1 MTSVLLEDRE
11 VTRARRLDFE
21 CSQCGAATDAVV
33 GTKRAESAICR
44 ECFGKGVDRR
54 PRELNELSGRQ
65 WAQYSRSVEQYPD
78 TRSRKQRL
86 HGASF
91 PISLASRQ
99 IEIYTKRGDT
109 VLDPFVGIGTTLDA
123 SASLGRKGIGVD
135 LNKTFTAEA
144 RRDIVAGGYA
154 KSQRVITGDARR
166 LSRLIEPSSADFL
179 LTSPPYGALLS
190 KVRAA
195 FAYKWQE
202 HSTIKSIPNPI
213 PYSEN
218 AADLGNLEYEPFLDA
233 LGICLAE
240 TRKVLRP
247 RAYAVWVVKDFRGL
261 KKGIPY
267 INFHG
272 HLIERA
278 EKAGF
283 TLWDIQIYDQ
293 TKFRP
298 LVCLGFPS
306 RNFYLN
312 IGHSYLVVLR
322 NP

>member
-1 MTSVLLEDRE
+1 MTSVPLEDRE
-11 VTRARRLDFE
+11 VPRTRRLDFE
-21 CSQCGAATDAVV
+21 CSQCGARTDAVV
-33 GTKRAESAICR
+33 GTKRAEAEICR
-44 ECFGKGVDRR
+44 ECLGKGVDKR
-54 PRELNELSGRQ
+54 PRELNELSGRE

-78 TRSRKQRL
+78 TRSRKQKL

-109 VLDPFVGIGTTLDA
+109 VLDPFVGVGTTLDA
-123 SASLGRKGIGVD
+123 CASLGRRGIGVD
-135 LNKTFTAEA
+135 LNETFTSVA
-144 RRDIVAGGYA
+144 RSDLDVGGHA
-154 KSQRVITGDARR
+154 ATQRVITGDARQ
-166 LSRLIEPSSADFL
+166 LSSLIEPESADFL

-190 KVRAA
+190 KVRGA

-202 HSTIKSIPNPI
+202 HSTIKSIPNPA
-213 PYSEN
+213 PYSDD

-233 LGICLAE
+233 LSTCLAE

-261 KKGIPY
+261 KRGVPY

-272 HLIERA
+272 HLVERA
-278 EKAGF
+278 ETAGF
-283 TLWDIQIYDQ
+283 VLWDIQIYDQ

-322 NP
+322 KP